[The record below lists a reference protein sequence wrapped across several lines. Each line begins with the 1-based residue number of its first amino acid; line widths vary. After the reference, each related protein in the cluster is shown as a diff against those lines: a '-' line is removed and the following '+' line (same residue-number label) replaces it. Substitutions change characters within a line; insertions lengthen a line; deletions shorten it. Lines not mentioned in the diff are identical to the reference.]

1 MAEKTFTIKKK
12 YAEQIYR
19 KEKKYEIRPV
29 EKRYVGLKVPM
40 LVGWHWYKQQRLVTR
55 LHAVTQFETIEM
67 CLSTLGVD
75 KVIPGSNMKDA
86 LESRLQAIYTC
97 MSL

>member
-1 MAEKTFTIKKK
+1 MAEKTFIIKKK

-40 LVGWHWYKQQRLVTR
+40 LVGYKCRRLLTR
-55 LHAVTQFETIEM
+55 LQSTTEFESVEK
-67 CLSTLGVD
+67 CLSTWT
-75 KVIPGSNMKDA
+75 MA
-86 LESRLQAIYTC
+86 
-97 MSL
+97 